1 LAQDSP
7 HISVLLNEVIR
18 SISPLEGRHVVD
30 GTFGA
35 GGYSRAFLQA
45 GARVTGIDRDPNV
58 LPYAQNLSAEFG
70 DDFRFVQ
77 GRFADL
83 EDLAQENNIAPI
95 DAVVLDIGVS
105 SMQLDEGE
113 RGFSFMRDGPLDMR
127 MEQSGESAA
136 DLVNERD
143 EREISDILFEL
154 GEERR
159 ARQIASAIVAQRD
172 EKPFETTAEL
182 AELIGEKLGRK
193 PGGSHPA
200 TKSFQ
205 ALRIAVNAEYGQLVR
220 GLFAAERLL
229 PAGGVLAVVSF
240 HSVEDRIVKR
250 FFKPQE
256 KGSRHA
262 PMQTKNLL
270 PWDNISKAI
279 RAGKDELDANPRARS
294 ATLRFATRNSEPAR
308 ELSIEGLGV
317 PGYARR
323 EFAS

>member
-1 LAQDSP
+1 LAQNSP
-7 HISVLLNEVIR
+7 HISVLLGEVIR
-18 SISPLEGRHVVD
+18 SIAPLQGRHVVD

-45 GARVTGIDRDPNV
+45 GAKVTGIDRDPNV
-58 LPYAQNLSAEFG
+58 RPYAQQLNDEFG
-70 DDFRFVQ
+70 DAFSFVQ

-83 EDLAQENNIAPI
+83 ESLAADNDFAPV

-105 SMQLDEGE
+105 SMQLDEGA

-136 DLVNERD
+136 DIVNERD

-159 ARQIASAIVAQRD
+159 ARQIASAIVAQRA
-172 EKPFETTAEL
+172 EKPLETTAEL
-182 AELIGEKLGRK
+182 SELIEEKLGRK

-220 GLFAAERLL
+220 GLFAAEKLL
-229 PAGGVLAVVSF
+229 VAGGVLSVVSF

-262 PMQTKNLL
+262 PMQVQNQL
-270 PWDNISKAI
+270 PWTNISKAI
-279 RAGKDELDANPRARS
+279 RASKDELDRNPRARS
-294 ATLRFATRNSEPAR
+294 ATLRFATRNEVPAR
-308 ELSIEGLGV
+308 DLSIEGLGV

-323 EFAS
+323 EFVS

>member
-1 LAQDSP
+1 M
-7 HISVLLNEVIR
+7 
-18 SISPLEGRHVVD
+18 
-30 GTFGA
+30 
-35 GGYSRAFLQA
+35 
-45 GARVTGIDRDPNV
+45 VTGIDRDPNV
-58 LPYAQNLSAEFG
+58 QPYVDEISQEFG
-70 DDFRFVQ
+70 KSFSFVR
-77 GRFADL
+77 GRFSDL
-83 EDLAQENNIAPI
+83 EVLAKEHDLPSI

-127 MEQSGESAA
+127 MEQAGESAA

-159 ARQIASAIVAQRD
+159 ARQVASAIVARRE

-182 AELIGEKLGRK
+182 ADLIEAKLGRK
-193 PGGSHPA
+193 PGASHPA
-200 TKSFQ
+200 TKCFQ

-220 GLFAAERLL
+220 GLYAAERLL
-229 PAGGVLAVVSF
+229 EAGGVLAVVSF

-262 PMQTKNLL
+262 PMQQKAVL
-270 PWDNISKAI
+270 PWEGVSKPI
-279 RAGKDELDANPRARS
+279 RAGKEELERNPRARS
-294 ATLRFATRNSEPAR
+294 ATLRFARRNAEPAR
-308 ELSIEGLGV
+308 PLSIEGLGV

-323 EFAS
+323 EFVS

>member
-1 LAQDSP
+1 
-7 HISVLLNEVIR
+7 VLLDEVVQ
-18 SISPLEGRHVVD
+18 SISPLDARHVVD

-35 GGYSRAFLQA
+35 GGYSRKFLQL
-45 GARVTGIDRDPNV
+45 GALVTGVDRDPNV
-58 LPYAQNLSAEFG
+58 LPYANALNSEFG
-70 DDFRFVQ
+70 DAFSFVQ
-77 GRFADL
+77 GRFAEL
-83 EDLAQENNIAPI
+83 EKLAKDNEFAPV
-95 DAVVLDIGVS
+95 DVVVLDIGVS
-105 SMQLDEGE
+105 SMQLDEGA

-143 EREISDILFEL
+143 EREISDVLFEL

-159 ARQIASAIVAQRD
+159 ARAIANAIVARRE
-172 EKPFETTAEL
+172 EKPFETTGEL
-182 AELIGEKLGRK
+182 AELIAEKFGRK

-220 GLFAAERLL
+220 GLFAAENLL
-229 PAGGVLAVVSF
+229 VEGGVLAVVSF

-270 PWDNISKAI
+270 PWTNISKAI
-279 RAGKDELDANPRARS
+279 RAGKEELDRNPRSRS
-294 ATLRFATRNSEPAR
+294 ATLRFATRNAEPSR

-323 EFAS
+323 EFVS

>member
-1 LAQDSP
+1 MGK
-7 HISVLLNEVIR
+7 HI
-18 SISPLEGRHVVD
+18 VD
-30 GTFGA
+30 ATFGA
-35 GGYSRAFLQA
+35 GGYSRAFLA
-45 GARVTGIDRDPNV
+45 GGASVTGIDRDPNV
-58 LPYAQNLSAEFG
+58 LPFAKSLSDEFG
-70 DDFRFVQ
+70 NKFGFVQ

-83 EDLAQENNIAPI
+83 EALAEQEQFAVP
-95 DAVVLDIGVS
+95 DAIVLDIGVS

-127 MEQSGESAA
+127 MEQSGESAS
-136 DLVNERD
+136 DLVNELG

-159 ARQIASAIVAQRD
+159 ARQVAAAIVALR
-172 EKPFETTAEL
+172 EVEPITTTKQL
-182 AELIGEKLGRK
+182 ADLISEKLGRK

-220 GLFAAERLL
+220 GLFAAEELL
-229 PAGGVLAVVSF
+229 GDGGVLAVVSF

-262 PMQTKNLL
+262 PMQVKDAS
-270 PWDNISKAI
+270 PWDKISKPI
-279 RAGKDELDANPRARS
+279 RSSEEELARNPRARS
-294 ATLRFATRNSEPAR
+294 ATLRFATRNSQAAR
-308 ELSIEGLGV
+308 ELNIEGLGV

-323 EFAS
+323 EFSD

>member
-1 LAQDSP
+1 M
-7 HISVLLNEVIR
+7 
-18 SISPLEGRHVVD
+18 VD

-35 GGYSRAFLQA
+35 GGYTRAFLRA
-45 GARVTGIDRDPNV
+45 GAKVTGIDRDPNV
-58 LPYAQNLSAEFG
+58 QPFVDETLKEFG
-70 DDFRFVQ
+70 ASFGFVR
-77 GRFADL
+77 GRFSDIEQLSKEHDL
-83 EDLAQENNIAPI
+83 API

-127 MEQSGESAA
+127 MEQAGESAA

-159 ARQIASAIVAQRD
+159 ARQVASAIVARRD

-182 AELIGEKLGRK
+182 ADLIEVKLGRK
-193 PGGSHPA
+193 PGASHPA
-200 TKSFQ
+200 TKCFQ

-220 GLFAAERLL
+220 GLFAAEKLL
-229 PAGGVLAVVSF
+229 PEGGVLAVVSF

-262 PMQTKNLL
+262 PMQQKAAL
-270 PWDNISKAI
+270 PWDDVSKPI
-279 RAGKDELDANPRARS
+279 RAGKVELDRNPRARS
-294 ATLRFATRNSEPAR
+294 ATLRFARRNSEPTR
-308 ELSIEGLGV
+308 PLSIEGLGV

-323 EFAS
+323 EFVS

>member
-1 LAQDSP
+1 MAQESP
-7 HISVLLNEVIR
+7 HISVLLDEVVR
-18 SISPLEGRHVVD
+18 SISPLQARHVVD

-58 LPYAQNLSAEFG
+58 LPFAQTLSDDYG
-70 DDFRFVQ
+70 DAFKFVQ

-83 EDLAQENNIAPI
+83 EQLATENDFAPA
-95 DAVVLDIGVS
+95 DAIVLDIGVS

-127 MEQSGESAA
+127 MEQHGESAA

-159 ARQIASAIVAQRD
+159 ARHIAHAIVERRAD
-172 EKPFETTAEL
+172 KPFQTTTEL
-182 AELIGEKLGRK
+182 AELIAEKLGRK

-220 GLFAAERLL
+220 GLFAAEEILTE
-229 PAGGVLAVVSF
+229 GGVLAVVSF

-262 PMQTKNLL
+262 PMQVKDLS
-270 PWDNISKAI
+270 PWANISKPI
-279 RAGKDELDANPRARS
+279 RASRAELDQNPRARS
-294 ATLRFATRNSEPAR
+294 ATLRFAVRNDEPAR
-308 ELSIEGLGV
+308 TLSIEGLGV

-323 EFAS
+323 EFMS

>member
-1 LAQDSP
+1 M
-7 HISVLLNEVIR
+7 
-18 SISPLEGRHVVD
+18 D

-35 GGYSRAFLQA
+35 GGYSRTFLAA
-45 GARVTGIDRDPNV
+45 GANVTAIDRDPNV
-58 LPYAQNLSAEFG
+58 LPFAENLSDEFG
-70 DDFRFVQ
+70 SKFKFVQ

-83 EDLAQENNIAPI
+83 EALAAQNHFEAP

-127 MEQSGESAA
+127 MEQSGESAS
-136 DLVNERD
+136 DIVNERD

-159 ARQIASAIVAQRD
+159 ARQIASAIVAQR
-172 EKPFETTAEL
+172 EIEPFTTTKQL
-182 AELIGEKLGRK
+182 ADLISEKLGRK

-220 GLFAAERLL
+220 GLFAAEELL

-240 HSVEDRIVKR
+240 HSVEDRMVKR

-262 PMQTKNLL
+262 PMHDKAAS
-270 PWDNISKAI
+270 PWGQISKPI
-279 RAGKDELDANPRARS
+279 RSSEAELEQNPRARS
-294 ATLRFATRNSEPAR
+294 ATLRFATRNKEAAR
-308 ELSIEGLGV
+308 TLSIEGLGV

-323 EFAS
+323 EFST